1 MIEQRDAK
9 LMKTLTI
16 DLTRTA
22 AMASLLVSAALLLC
36 ASAASAEVCRN
47 PDQSVG
53 RTIHDTLVHNPSIFI
68 EKFVGAD
75 AQAGIAA
82 YNRLPEPGHDRG
94 DTFYIAFDVRS
105 HTSFMAVSQGDCL
118 VSNGFW
124 LEPAGVAVRLAI
136 EKSRG
141 QPL

>member
-1 MIEQRDAK
+1 LACLKRFC
-9 LMKTLTI
+9 
-16 DLTRTA
+16 A
-22 AMASLLVSAALLLC
+22 ANVPWCISGPVAPV
-36 ASAASAEVCRN
+36 
-47 PDQSVG
+47 
-53 RTIHDTLVHNPSIFI
+53 
-68 EKFVGAD
+68 
-75 AQAGIAA
+75 
-82 YNRLPEPGHDRG
+82 RG